1 MRKLY
6 HSFTLIAGS
15 IYVGWLLV
23 VGIVFL
29 YNTWVI
35 PLRVVFP
42 YQTESNVKAWIVSD
56 CIADL
61 VYLIDLLAF
70 KPHVKFI
77 RHGFWV
83 KEPKETMWSYLKT
96 IQFKVKIDWF

>member
-1 MRKLY
+1 MYL
-6 HSFTLIAGS
+6 SLTLIAGS

-29 YNTWVI
+29 YNTWMI

-42 YQTESNVKAWIVSD
+42 YQTESNVKAWIASD
-56 CIADL
+56 CLADV
-61 VYLIDLLAF
+61 VYLIDLFAF

-77 RHGFWV
+77 QNGFWV
-83 KEPKETMWSYLKT
+83 KEPKETMRSYLKT
-96 IQFKVKIDWF
+96 IQFKVKIKINWF